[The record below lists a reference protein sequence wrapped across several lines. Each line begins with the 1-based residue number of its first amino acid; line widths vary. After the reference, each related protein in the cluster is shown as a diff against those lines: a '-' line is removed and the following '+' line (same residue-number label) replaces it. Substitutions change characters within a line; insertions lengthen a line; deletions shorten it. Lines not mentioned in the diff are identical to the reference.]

1 MTHTSPDPVTPES
14 GPHPRA
20 FTLDLPD
27 TINAPILF
35 ASPHSG
41 SFYPDVMTAQMNVS
55 LMTLRRTEDAFV
67 DELFEKSV
75 KHGAAFIRGNYA
87 RGYVDLNRNSREL
100 DADMF
105 EDGLPRAAS
114 VNSPRVR
121 AGLGCIPRL
130 APDGRPI
137 YSGKLRQEDGL
148 ARLERVYDVYHRNI
162 STYLEHLHSR
172 FGAAVLIDCHS
183 MPSSAA
189 GRGGLPDI
197 VLGDRFG
204 SSCTN
209 QLTRR
214 IERGFRSLGYS
225 VKRNTPYAGG
235 HTTRLYGRPK
245 RNQHAIQIEIRRDI
259 YMHEMQ
265 VSKSARF
272 GQLRRHI
279 SRLIP
284 DWIEW
289 AQSLTSQR
297 QYRSAAE

>member
-1 MTHTSPDPVTPES
+1 MPDPTPPATAS
-14 GPHPRA
+14 GPQA

-27 TINAPILF
+27 PIGAPVLF
-35 ASPHSG
+35 SSPHSG
-41 SFYPDVMTAQMNVS
+41 SFYPEAMKQNMHVS

-67 DELFEKSV
+67 DELFDKAPRL
-75 KHGAAFIRGNYA
+75 GAAFIRGNYA

-105 EDGLPRAAS
+105 KDGLPRAAA

-121 AGLGCIPRL
+121 AGLGCIPRT

-137 YSGKLRQEDGL
+137 YDDQLSQADGRT
-148 ARLERVYDVYHRNI
+148 RLEKVYDVYHKCVAA
-162 STYLEHLHSR
+162 YLEHLHSR

-183 MPSSAA
+183 MPSTAM
-189 GRGGLPDI
+189 GRSGLPDI

-214 IERGFRSLGYS
+214 IERSFRSLGYS
-225 VKRNTPYAGG
+225 VKRNAPYAGG

-245 RNQHAIQIEIRRDI
+245 RNQHAIQIEIRRDL
-259 YMHEMQ
+259 YMNEQ
-265 VSKSARF
+265 EVAKSARF
-272 GQLRRHI
+272 GQFRRHI
-279 SRLIP
+279 HKLMP
-284 DWIEW
+284 DWINW
-289 AQSLTSQR
+289 AQSLTSYR
-297 QYRSAAE
+297 HFRSAAE